1 MSGPTRLRPM
11 HEQLKG
17 YLAAEGGLPTEVA
30 APDASPRHPM
40 APPNK
45 RVPKGRRPIPASSE
59 GPKKTNAQIPYA
71 RLLLKTAPEG
81 DPLNRVRPGE
91 GDVVFV
97 ERNLHYTHAASAAA
111 SRLGS
116 QTGSLC
122 RVRTLQDLNRELSA
136 TETTHVY
143 VSPRAL
149 ETGAAND
156 FVPLGINDGPLP
168 SAGAKKMAAFRKQ
181 RLHPFPWVLDGV
193 INNVDGDDP
202 GNEYKDYTLAN
213 VAIQGQCRLR
223 FDEATRGPTEP
234 RATHTLAVV
243 MVGLLFDETGK
254 TDPQT
259 KGPLYTHRLVRFTS
273 AEVARDNDWQKKVK
287 VAAGVSDTATFT
299 MIWTVGKVLDSRQAP
314 DMITV
319 HVDVNEYLHASLEAA
334 CLPSYQITTD
344 TANNKQVRGIW
355 NRRRP
360 HQYDSDP
367 ADATTANGDIRL
379 LTDFRGPRWSRYIE
393 PAREV
398 GERFGK
404 TNKRMRDDAPW
415 REAGP
420 RIAAAWP

>member
-71 RLLLKTAPEG
+71 RLLIKTMPEG

-136 TETTHVY
+136 TKTTHIY
-143 VSPRAL
+143 VSPRSL
-149 ETGAAND
+149 EAGAAND
-156 FVPLGINDGPLP
+156 FVPLAPGVYPP
-168 SAGAKKMAAFRKQ
+168 SGASAARAWQKAHV
-181 RLHPFPWVLDGV
+181 HPFPWTLDGV

-223 FDEATRGPTEP
+223 FDEATRGPIEP

-243 MVGLLFDETGK
+243 MVGLLFDRDG
-254 TDPQT
+254 TDPKTGAQ
-259 KGPLYTHRLVRFTS
+259 LYTHRLVRFTS
-273 AEVARDNDWQKKVK
+273 AEVARDDEWHKKLPL
-287 VAAGVSDTATFT
+287 AAGVSDTAKFT
-299 MIWTVGKVLDSRQAP
+299 MIWTVGKVLDAKQAP

-319 HVDVNEYLHASLEAA
+319 HVDVNEYVYASLLAT
-334 CLPSYQITTD
+334 CLPSYQIATD
-344 TANNKQVRGIW
+344 TASGTQVRGIW

-360 HQYDSDP
+360 HQFEPSPDDV
-367 ADATTANGDIRL
+367 ATPNGDIRL
-379 LTDFRGPRWSRYIE
+379 LTDFRNGSLWGNYMDPS
-393 PAREV
+393 V
-398 GERFGK
+398 QVSERFGK
-404 TNKRMRDDAPW
+404 TTMSDLALSAARKRLK
-415 REAGP
+415 GP
-420 RIAAAWP
+420 PIAAAWP

>member
-1 MSGPTRLRPM
+1 M

-40 APPNK
+40 ARPNA

-71 RLLLKTAPEG
+71 RLLIKTMPEG
-81 DPLNRVRPGE
+81 DPFNRVRPSE

-97 ERNLHYTHAASAAA
+97 ERSLHYTHSAHTAVA
-111 SRLGS
+111 RLGS

-149 ETGAAND
+149 EAGAKND
-156 FVPLGINDGPLP
+156 FVPLGINDGPTPLAP
-168 SAGAKKMAAFRKQ
+168 RKEMVAFQKQ
-181 RLHPFPWVLDGV
+181 RLRPFPWVLDGV

-223 FDEATRGPTEP
+223 FDETSRGPIEP

-243 MVGLLFDETGK
+243 MVGLLFDKTGK

-259 KGPLYTHRLVRFTS
+259 NGPLYTHRLVRFTS
-273 AEVARDNDWQKKVK
+273 AEVARDRHWHEKVA
-287 VAAGVSDTATFT
+287 VAAGLSDMAHFT
-299 MIWTVGKVLDSRQAP
+299 MIWTVGKVLDSKQAP

-319 HVDVNEYLHASLEAA
+319 HVDVNEYVHASLEAA
-334 CLPSYQITTD
+334 CLPSYQATTD
-344 TANNKQVRGIW
+344 TKATTAKYTDVRGIW
-355 NRRRP
+355 NRRLP
-360 HQYDSDP
+360 HQFDP
-367 ADATTANGDIRL
+367 SPNDVTTPNGDIRL
-379 LTDFRGPRWSRYIE
+379 LTSFRDGTRWSRYMQPE
-393 PAREV
+393 EEV
-398 GERFGK
+398 DRRFGQ
-404 TNKRMRDDAPW
+404 TDTAALGAGRKRKQ
-415 REAGP
+415 GP
-420 RIAAAWP
+420 PIAAAWP